1 MSSIKVILKT
11 EKANAKGE
19 HPLYLRVITNRK
31 TQFVALGHYLLPEQ
45 WDEKKEKAKKNH
57 PNSARLNNKIADSVA
72 RVQAAIL
79 QSETDGKLIKLSEV
93 LFGQTVEVDFFS
105 YADQHTN
112 RIKEQGRIGYYRR
125 GKSVIEKLKQYVNRP
140 KLPFDEMTVAFLK
153 TYQSYLVTE
162 FKNSSNTIHANFRY
176 IKTIVKAA
184 AIDGL
189 LKKNPF
195 DDYKLKQSTPERVFL
210 TKKEL
215 DCIEQIEFNETQR
228 KLTLHRDLFVFA
240 SYCGLRISDL
250 LMLKGR
256 NFDGER
262 ISFKIKKTKEPLS
275 IKLPN
280 TSKAILMRYWDSEPN
295 HYIFPVFDNDVDYSE
310 PAVLHNAISSGTA
323 YINKNLKFIA
333 QSADI
338 DKNISFHAS
347 RHTFA
352 TMALKSGMRIEYLSK
367 ILGHR
372 NLRETQIYAKIV
384 NEDLDNAMSIFD
396 KEFSKDGTFF

>member
-1 MSSIKVILKT
+1 MSSVKVILKT

-105 YADQHTN
+105 YADIHTN
-112 RIKEQGRIGYYRR
+112 RFKEQDRIGYYRR

-140 KLPFDEMTVAFLK
+140 QLPFDTMTVAFLK
-153 TYQSYLVTE
+153 DYESHLVTKL
-162 FKNSSNTIHANFRY
+162 KNKPNTINANFRY
-176 IKTIVKAA
+176 VRTILKAA
-184 AIDGL
+184 ASEGF
-189 LKKNPF
+189 LKQNPF
-195 DDYKLKQSTPERVFL
+195 DRYRLRYSTPERDYL
-210 TKKEL
+210 TEEEL
-215 DCIEQIEFNETQR
+215 SRMESIIFNPSQR
-228 KLTLHRDLFVFA
+228 NLSLHRDLFIFA

-250 LMLKGR
+250 LMLKGN
-256 NFDGER
+256 NFNGEH
-262 ISFKIKKTKEPLS
+262 IIITTKKNKQPLS
-275 IKLPN
+275 LKLA
-280 TSKAILMRYWDSEPN
+280 KRAKDILMSYWDSVPN
-295 HYIFPVFDNDVDYSE
+295 HYIFPIFDNDADYSD
-310 PAVLHNAISSGTA
+310 PTVLHNAISSGTA
-323 YINKNLKFIA
+323 YINKNLKHIA
-333 QSADI
+333 LMADI

-352 TMALKSGMRIEYLSK
+352 TRALRLGMRMEYVSK
-367 ILGHR
+367 LLGHA
-372 NLRETQIYAKIV
+372 NVQETKTYAKIV
-384 NEDLDNAMSIFD
+384 NEELDNAMEVFN
-396 KEFSKDGTFF
+396 K